1 MDFKSGEDVL
11 ALKAV
16 VQDIADPTSDGEL
29 PEEAD
34 EYARDTGLTVDSR
47 KWPTA
52 INHDM
57 LMASTLAP
65 TRPGRLLE
73 LPHLPECTFRSIM
86 PLPEQLSIPKTAIEF
101 GDQLIKACDEADIA
115 DLMNE
120 LSYSATSDTKFL
132 KLEEPVLRSNPQAD
146 QRALASKLAAF
157 RKTPLP
163 NHRLPLHPVNIDD
176 DEGLEFPPSARRGHK
191 SLMDTMKKQRYDAKF
206 SMVSYIHKTNEASWS
221 DDEQRQVF
229 DTVATYN
236 GLADQGYVTPLSP
249 RIESHTEPADYFV
262 PDPEICL
269 VPDPSPVCSK
279 LETDIKAAGKRI
291 FKADTDFWESLLSGE
306 TYSLK
311 SCGFEYDDLDI
322 SGMIRAGEIPLPD
335 HVYNCAPKAEALKL
349 KIPLLPDDKMV
360 DAAREPQRIIKP
372 EDLEQAKELIK
383 SEDDPPMADQK
394 FSDFLQS
401 KSDKMMRSAE
411 QEKLSSIDSTARVPV
426 PVMDFSAP
434 KPDWIQDGCDTPAKM
449 FTWTKRYTGHIINWN
464 PVRWPSNRAAEQQMI
479 WSPIAHI
486 WDTKKLVSEKIEV
499 DDELLRQFMVMTLD
513 RDVMSSTDC
522 VVKRHGL
529 AILRD
534 YDLDDE
540 LLDEEDVLE
549 RKTGLSTIP
558 IPSHGTIRLRDSV
571 SPSYN
576 MPFLAG
582 SWKQDLKNPP
592 QEITLAKKRA
602 RRDSD
607 EEPAPPKFARQT
619 AGVIPSRDSQ
629 AAEMA
634 MMDSASALLRLV
646 DDKQWDDHST
656 LVENYAKR
664 FKKSKVNSR
673 FFGPSQ
679 DAIQDDDDLQSQAR
693 RKKEDDDAKAMPP
706 SPKPIPALAPSFT
719 LPNTAAPPKII
730 VASSVSHML
739 ILELRNLIPGLGV
752 ITRDYGKWARS
763 SSDLATATM
772 EADIK
777 LSPATGIMLTT
788 MVKLRQKSLPGT
800 PGSDFRSQVENVAS
814 KYETLLVLISEGNK
828 HSESI
833 TPLNGSDANALVE
846 FHGFVAGLSCQISV
860 MYIGGGQ
867 ETLAKWVASSISQ
880 HANEGAPVQ
889 DPLLEEETCWEVFL
903 RRAGM
908 NSFGAQAVLGLL
920 KNPEADEEEVQTATV
935 GATAGRLYGLPLFV
949 MMSAEER
956 IVMFEDIF
964 GGRKVL
970 EWVSEVL
977 DWEWGVR
984 SRGVNG
990 LDGMVSLQ
998 AEERSWAWG
1007 GLQNRI

>member
-1 MDFKSGEDVL
+1 MDFKNGEDVL

-16 VQDIADPTSDGEL
+16 VQDIADPPSDGEL

-65 TRPGRLLE
+65 TRPGTLLE
-73 LPHLPECTFRSIM
+73 LPNLPECTFRAII

-101 GDQLIKACDEADIA
+101 GEQLIKACGEADVA

-132 KLEEPVLRSNPQAD
+132 KLEEPVLRSNPHAD

-157 RKTPLP
+157 RKTSLP
-163 NHRLPLHPVNIDD
+163 NHRLPLHPVNIED
-176 DEGLEFPPSARRGHK
+176 DEGLEFPPSARQGHK

-206 SMVSYIHKTNEASWS
+206 SMVSYIHKTNEAPWS

-229 DTVATYN
+229 ETVATYQ
-236 GLADQGYVTPLSP
+236 GLADQGYVTPPLSP
-249 RIESHTEPADYFV
+249 RIKSHTEPADYFV

-269 VPDPSPVCSK
+269 VPEPSPVCSK
-279 LETDIKAAGKRI
+279 LKTDIEAAEKRI
-291 FKADTDFWESLLSGE
+291 LKGDTDFWESLLSGDS
-306 TYSLK
+306 YSLQ

-335 HVYNCAPKAEALKL
+335 HVYNSAPKAEALKL
-349 KIPLLPDDKMV
+349 EIPLLPDDKMM
-360 DAAREPQRIIKP
+360 Q
-372 EDLEQAKELIK
+372 
-383 SEDDPPMADQK
+383 
-394 FSDFLQS
+394 
-401 KSDKMMRSAE
+401 SAE
-411 QEKLSSIDSTARVPV
+411 QEKLSSIDSTARVPI
-426 PVMDFSAP
+426 PVMDFSVP

-449 FTWTKRYTGHIINWN
+449 FTWIKRHTGYINWN
-464 PVRWPSNRAAEQQMI
+464 PVRWPSNRAAEQRMV
-479 WSPIAHI
+479 WSPMPHI
-486 WDTKKLVSEKIEV
+486 WETKKLLSEQIEV
-499 DDELLRQFMVMTLD
+499 NDELLGRFMIMTLD
-513 RDVMSSTDC
+513 RDVMSSTDR
-522 VVKRHGL
+522 VVKHHGL

-549 RKTGLSTIP
+549 QKTGLSTIP
-558 IPSHGTIRLRDSV
+558 IPRHGTIRLRDRV
-571 SPSYN
+571 SSSYK

-582 SWKQDLKNPP
+582 SWRQDLKNP
-592 QEITLAKKRA
+592 QEISLAKKRA

-607 EEPAPPKFARQT
+607 EEDGWMEPAPPKFHV
-619 AGVIPSRDSQ
+619 AGKRPEVILSRDSQ
-629 AAEMA
+629 AAEIA
-634 MMDSASALLRLV
+634 MMDSASALKSFV

-656 LVENYAKR
+656 LVQNHVKSYSV
-664 FKKSKVNSR
+664 KKPKVNSR

-679 DAIQDDDDLQSQAR
+679 DSIQDEDSPQSSQKM
-693 RKKEDDDAKAMPP
+693 RKEDDAKAMPP
-706 SPKPIPALAPSFT
+706 PPVPKHIPALAPFFK
-719 LPNTAAPPKII
+719 LPNAPPKII
-730 VASSVSHML
+730 VNSSVSHML
-739 ILELRNLIPGLGV
+739 ILELKNLIPGLGV
-752 ITRDYGKWARS
+752 ITRDYGKWAAPRS
-763 SSDLATATM
+763 RSSDLATAM
-772 EADIK
+772 EADIT

-800 PGSDFRSQVENVAS
+800 ASQGGSDFRSLVENVAN

-846 FHGFVAGLSCQISV
+846 FQGFVAGLSSCEMMISV
-860 MYIGGGQ
+860 LYIGGGT
-867 ETLAKWVASSISQ
+867 ETLVKWVASSISQ
-880 HANEGAPVQ
+880 YANEGALVQ
-889 DPLLEEETCWEVFL
+889 DPLLEEETCWEAFL
-903 RRAGM
+903 RMAGM
-908 NSFGAQAVLGLL
+908 NAFGAQAVLGLL
-920 KNPEADEEEVQTATV
+920 KNPEADDEEHTAV
-935 GATAGRLYGLPLFV
+935 GATTGRLYGLPLFV
-949 MMSAEER
+949 MMSLEER
-956 IVMFEDIF
+956 VVMFADIF

-970 EWVSEVL
+970 ERVSEVL

-984 SRGVNG
+984 SSRGVNG
-990 LDGMVSLQ
+990 LDGMDRMVPLQ
-998 AEERSWAWG
+998 TEERSWAWG
-1007 GLQNRI
+1007 GF

>member
-1 MDFKSGEDVL
+1 MDFGNGEDVL

-57 LMASTLAP
+57 LMASTLVP

-101 GDQLIKACDEADIA
+101 GEQLIKACDEADIA

-120 LSYSATSDTKFL
+120 LSCSATSDTKFL

-206 SMVSYIHKTNEASWS
+206 SMVSYIHKTNEAPWS

-229 DTVATYN
+229 DTVSTYN
-236 GLADQGYVTPLSP
+236 GLADQGYVTPPLSP
-249 RIESHTEPADYFV
+249 RIESHTEPADDFV
-262 PDPEICL
+262 PDPDICL
-269 VPDPSPVCSK
+269 VPEPSPVCSK
-279 LETDIKAAGKRI
+279 LETDIEAAEKRI
-291 FKADTDFWESLLSGE
+291 FKADTDFCESLLSGE

-322 SGMIRAGEIPLPD
+322 SDMIRAGETPLPD
-335 HVYNCAPKAEALKL
+335 HVYNSAPKAEALKL
-349 KIPLLPDDKMV
+349 EIPLLPDDKMV
-360 DAAREPQRIIKP
+360 DPAQEPQRIIKP

-383 SEDDPPMADQK
+383 SEDGPPMADQK

-411 QEKLSSIDSTARVPV
+411 QEKLSSIDSTARVPI

-434 KPDWIQDGCDTPAKM
+434 KPDWMQDGCDTPTKM
-449 FTWTKRYTGHIINWN
+449 FTWIKRHTGHVNWN
-464 PVRWPSNRAAEQQMI
+464 HVRWPSNRAAEQRMI

-499 DDELLRQFMVMTLD
+499 DDGLLGRFMVMTLD

-522 VVKRHGL
+522 VVKHHGL
-529 AILRD
+529 AVLRD

-540 LLDEEDVLE
+540 LLDDEEAVFE
-549 RKTGLSTIP
+549 QRKDLSTIP
-558 IPSHGTIRLRDSV
+558 IPRHGTIRMRDSV
-571 SPSYN
+571 SSSYN

-582 SWKQDLKNPP
+582 SWTQDLKPP
-592 QEITLAKKRA
+592 QETTLAKKRA

-607 EEPAPPKFARQT
+607 EEPAPPKLACTT
-619 AGVIPSRDSQ
+619 AEAIPSRDSQ

-634 MMDSASALLRLV
+634 MMDSASALLRFV

-693 RKKEDDDAKAMPP
+693 SKKEDDDAKAMPP
-706 SPKPIPALAPSFT
+706 PPKPIPALAPSFT
-719 LPNTAAPPKII
+719 LPPNAAAPPKII

-763 SSDLATATM
+763 SSDLPTTT
-772 EADIK
+772 EADIT

-788 MVKLRQKSLPGT
+788 MVQLRQKSLPASQG
-800 PGSDFRSQVENVAS
+800 GGDFRSLVENVAN

-833 TPLNGSDANALVE
+833 TPLNKSDANALVE
-846 FHGFVAGLSCQISV
+846 FQGFVAGLSKSCEMMILV

-880 HANEGAPVQ
+880 HANEGALVQ

-920 KNPEADEEEVQTATV
+920 KNPEADEEEVQTAATDTV

-970 EWVSEVL
+970 GRVSEVL
-977 DWEWGVR
+977 DWEWEFDLGV
-984 SRGVNG
+984 
-990 LDGMVSLQ
+990 
-998 AEERSWAWG
+998 
-1007 GLQNRI
+1007 